1 MAPVIHH
8 MLLGASVAAL
18 VAAAFRVASAAAP
31 AGLERV
37 LSTAAVT
44 QALALGLVGLGSSP
58 PALCAATLL
67 SWLAAR
73 LLMPAPELGAAAELA
88 AWWRRTDPPLR
99 VGAGAFAGTT
109 GAFAA
114 WLLLYPALGYDSV
127 LYHVPEA
134 VTWVHDGHPGSVHT
148 VWSGLPVGSYPLVH
162 EVTLAWGMGISRSF
176 VPASLWIAVSATLI
190 ALGAWACLRSL
201 GVGRAASGFG
211 AAALAVSPPVLA
223 GQAGGAYTDPTA
235 FAWLVAAAALGL
247 QAGRRPALACPAL
260 LAAALA
266 AGSKTTAL
274 PLSLLVSAI
283 ALYAARARLRALALP
298 LALSA
303 AGALVIGGTWYLRNF
318 IEHGSPL
325 WPFVST
331 PWGDPKPALIDLSD
345 YSFLDRPAQTL
356 SRVGDRYLE
365 RFLGGIVLLA
375 GGIAAPL
382 LARTR
387 VVAAAALA
395 TAVSLLL
402 WLNAPF
408 TGVFDVPAFDVGTAE
423 ATRYLLPGL
432 GVAVLALGLA
442 WRDSRGAARRV
453 ALAVL
458 AAAGLVSAV
467 QSFRIGFPAA
477 PSPTTPLA
485 GAIAGALGALALPR
499 LLRAVPAWSP
509 PAFAGA
515 AYALLA
521 LLAGAALALP
531 ASGYVRRH
539 AEAKLFDGGLAGWF
553 DSQSAWRDGE
563 QPVAIAPR

>member
-1 MAPVIHH
+1 
-8 MLLGASVAAL
+8 
-18 VAAAFRVASAAAP
+18 
-31 AGLERV
+31 
-37 LSTAAVT
+37 
-44 QALALGLVGLGSSP
+44 
-58 PALCAATLL
+58 
-67 SWLAAR
+67 
-73 LLMPAPELGAAAELA
+73 
-88 AWWRRTDPPLR
+88 
-99 VGAGAFAGTT
+99 
-109 GAFAA
+109 
-114 WLLLYPALGYDSV
+114 
-127 LYHVPEA
+127 
-134 VTWVHDGHPGSVHT
+134 
-148 VWSGLPVGSYPLVH
+148 
-162 EVTLAWGMGISRSF
+162 
-176 VPASLWIAVSATLI
+176 
-190 ALGAWACLRSL
+190 
-201 GVGRAASGFG
+201 
-211 AAALAVSPPVLA
+211 
-223 GQAGGAYTDPTA
+223 
-235 FAWLVAAAALGL
+235 
-247 QAGRRPALACPAL
+247 
-260 LAAALA
+260 
-266 AGSKTTAL
+266 
-274 PLSLLVSAI
+274 VSAI

-563 QPVAIAPR
+563 QPVAIAPTLIGVLAGDRLRHPLELIGDHEPCARVARRARAGWVVLSSVRAAGARATDVRACRPAPRPLYEDGSFRVYGPAAR